1 MVYRAQL
8 DTDERGKIAVAL
20 KQLLPSRAQQMEHI
34 EHFMHE
40 IRLASTLVH
49 PNIVP
54 FVGFTWSSIQDIS
67 MLTEYMAQ
75 GDLHKFLRAEFAKP
89 PRDKRSSFF
98 TWRGGNDGTP
108 RPTKL
113 SIAANVVDAIAY
125 LHGQTPH
132 SIVHRDLKSKN
143 ILLNHLFVAHLAD
156 FGVSRPTA
164 CDAVMTARVG
174 TSAWIAPEVLRG
186 DKYSYQADM
195 YSFGVLLAE
204 LDTLQDPYKDTT
216 LQPEVAGM
224 SAAKL
229 ASKVAHGK
237 ITPAF
242 SDSVPPFIKVMAT
255 KCLSYDYTARPSAA
269 QVAMELTSHL
279 IKQNHRQSQL
289 IPAFDLKTPGTSS
302 HAAYIA
308 AAL

>member
-20 KQLLPSRAQQMEHI
+20 KQLLPSRAQKMEHI

-54 FVGFTWSSIQDIS
+54 FVGFTWSS
-67 MLTEYMAQ
+67 
-75 GDLHKFLRAEFAKP
+75 DLHKFLRAEFAKP

-98 TWRGGNDGTP
+98 TWHGGNDGTP
-108 RPTKL
+108 RCTKL
-113 SIAANVVDAIAY
+113 SIAANVIDAIAY

-143 ILLNHLFVAHLAD
+143 ILLDGLFVAHLAD
-156 FGVSRPTA
+156 FGVSRLTA
-164 CDAVMTARVG
+164 SECDAVMTARVG

-216 LQPEVAGM
+216 LQPEVAGL

-269 QVAMELTSHL
+269 QVAMELTSQL
-279 IKQNHRQSQL
+279 IKQNHRQSRL
-289 IPAFDLKTPGTSS
+289 MYHPNPAPDLKTPGTSS
-302 HAAYIA
+302 HAAYTA